1 MGFGFRVSD
10 FRFGFCLTE
19 AASDERHLVFG
30 AGVGAEWCETID
42 GDDCVLGFG
51 FRVSGFGFRFSGF
64 GLCVVLSVECSVFRV

>member
-51 FRVSGFGFRFSGF
+51 FGVWGLGFKVWGFGFGVC
-64 GLCVVLSVECSVFRV
+64 GA